1 MLNWQRFSQLAGDD
15 TANFEN
21 LCRGIVRRQFGYLGA
36 LKELKNQPGVEYHIE
51 LNETN
56 SKLGKA
62 GQTVGWQCKWFQY
75 KANGEFTTSAKAQ
88 VEHSLKKTKE
98 HLPDLDVW
106 ILWTYKTLAKVDQAW
121 FYNLEKDYS
130 FKLHLW
136 NGEDLN
142 SLLSGS
148 AIDLRHSYF
157 GELALT
163 PDMLEKQHAIS
174 VAPIKTRWLHDV
186 HQITDVEK
194 TTRRILGEPS
204 AWDSFDNIAGELT
217 WASQSITEALGS
229 EIYKPWIKE
238 LDAFNN
244 KCRNLVSSFELFKN
258 TISGEQ
264 ISYVKVL
271 LDDLRQVSNEP
282 ISKVLRLFRRKNL
295 RLSLV
300 LTNAL
305 ASLKDARKKLAKAV
319 ELFSYQLI
327 AVVADAGGGKTQ
339 FSAELTSATEVRPAG
354 ILLLGRDLK
363 SNSTLDDL
371 TKRISFYSSPVEN
384 FEQLIIALDAL
395 GTRSGCRLPIV
406 IDGLNEAEDPREWK
420 PLLASAEVQLKKYP
434 NVVLI
439 CTLRTGERKRNY
451 PIRIAKKKN
460 SREDFAHKGLPD
472 DCFFVESTGFSETV
486 TPLAI
491 GAYFEHYKIK
501 ANLLIAPR
509 SFFRHPLNLKIF
521 CEVTNREAKEFVTVT
536 HFPSSIYGLFNA
548 QVEHI
553 AETVSN
559 MTNLSIA
566 YSFSDIEDA
575 IYFLGETIWKEGRR
589 SVSETEFLNR
599 FKINPSDWDSD
610 IINLLS
616 QEGLLFRDQVGRREF
631 KLTPAY
637 DRMGG
642 YFVAYYLLQ
651 RNDTNDHN
659 DWLNDDYFRNKLF
672 GDGVDQHELSQDI
685 LYALVVIFP
694 KYNKNNLWECV
705 CEEIRDSV
713 VEISHLIDTGDI
725 NNKTKEAY
733 KDQILEKGLSK
744 NVIEKLG
751 DLKTVLNHPFN
762 ACFFDEILARMS
774 MPDRD
779 LSWTEYVRQHS
790 ENIIEALNLHIK
802 RWCFSSIKNDEVEKL
817 QALSITWLLASSCR
831 ELRDKATE
839 ALFYFGLLY
848 PETLFKF
855 TSDKLTFNDPYVIER
870 MLGASYG
877 VVGTLL
883 RKGLLG
889 NEITEFSKGIFNRI
903 FSTDADVP
911 MEHLFTREYA
921 SLIVQ
926 LTHKYIDS
934 TFTDDQVAMSSYP
947 FSSMPYKNWGG
958 MDNSNLP
965 AGESPFRMDFE
976 NYTIGRL
983 VRDRGNYDFEHPAY
997 QEAKAKIL
1005 WRIHDLGWSGN
1016 KFKDVESRVGSGR
1029 YHSRGERAN
1038 VERYGKK
1045 YSWIAYYELAGKLD
1059 RTGKLERW
1067 HKRFDAD
1074 IDPFFPK
1081 PVKEGIKTI
1090 SSNLGN
1096 SSVST
1101 DDWISN
1107 EEVPSIEKL
1116 NIKDESAG
1124 ETTAWV
1130 LLKSSVTEES
1140 KRLDRNY
1147 YCSINMFFIKE
1158 MDREKLALYLDE
1170 KKELDWPEQQQ
1181 TTHVYSGEIYESI
1194 LDEIDVDQPVE
1205 IKIGSDF
1212 KEVVYPEMSFGE
1224 SGLTIGEA
1232 QKRLVEQSV
1241 YEEILIK
1248 YPLIR
1253 YYWELKDSESLSI
1266 NCDLLAPWLVEKL
1279 SLDFD
1284 ASTLNYTDEDGQ
1296 VATIL
1301 INDVGEEPSNNQEL
1315 FYLREDLLQ
1324 KVLEQEGLNIGYNT
1338 CGERRFA
1345 SVKSMHSDKNKIN
1358 YKQFEETIILKSN

>member
-51 LNETN
+51 LNQTN

-88 VEHSLKKTKE
+88 VEHSLQKTKE
-98 HLPDLDVW
+98 HLSSLDVW
-106 ILWTYKTLAKVDQAW
+106 ILWTHKTLAKADQAW

-163 PDMLEKQHAIS
+163 PDMLEKQHTIS
-174 VAPIKTRWLHDV
+174 VAPIKKRWLHDV
-186 HQITDVEK
+186 HQKTDVEK

-204 AWDSFDNIAGELT
+204 AWESFDNIAGELT
-217 WASQSITEALGS
+217 WASQSISEALGS
-229 EIYKPWIKE
+229 ETYKLWIKE

-244 KCRNLVSSFELFKN
+244 KCRNLVSSVELFKN

-264 ISYVKVL
+264 ISYVKEL
-271 LDDLRQVSNEP
+271 LDELDQDSNQP
-282 ISKVLRLFRRKNL
+282 ISKVLRLLRRKNL
-295 RLSLV
+295 QLSLV

-305 ASLKDARKKLAKAV
+305 ASLNYARKKLAKAV

-371 TKRISFYSSPVEN
+371 AKRISFYSSPVEN

-395 GTRSGCRLPIV
+395 GERSGCRLPIV

-420 PLLASAEVQLKKYP
+420 SLLASAEVQLKKYL

-439 CTLRTGERKRNY
+439 CTLRTGERKRNNSV
-451 PIRIAKKKN
+451 RLAKKNN

-472 DCFFVESTGFSETV
+472 DCFIIESTGFSEKV
-486 TPLAI
+486 TSHAI
-491 GAYFEHYKIK
+491 AAYFEHYKIK
-501 ANLLIAPR
+501 ANPFIAPR
-509 SFFRHPLNLKIF
+509 KFFRHPLNLKIF

-589 SVSETEFLNR
+589 SVSETEFLTR
-599 FKINPSDWDSD
+599 FKINASDWGSN

-616 QEGLLFRDQVGRREF
+616 QEGLLFRDEAGRREF

-651 RNDTNDHN
+651 KNYNNDHN
-659 DWLNDDYFRNKLF
+659 DWLNDDDFRKKLF
-672 GDGVDQHELSQDI
+672 GEGIVQHELSQDI

-713 VEISHLIDTGDI
+713 VEISHLIDANDI
-725 NNKTKEAY
+725 DNKTREAF
-733 KDQILEKGLSK
+733 KKQVLDNGLSRSE
-744 NVIEKLG
+744 IDKLG
-751 DLKTVLNHPFN
+751 DLKTVIDHPFN
-762 ACFFDEILARMS
+762 AEFFDEILALMS

-779 LSWTEYVRQHS
+779 LSWTEYVRQQS
-790 ENIIEALNLHIK
+790 DNIIEALNLHIK
-802 RWCFSSIKNDEVEKL
+802 RWCSSSIKNDEVDKL
-817 QALSITWLLASSCR
+817 WAVSITWLLASSSI

-839 ALFYFGLLY
+839 ALFYFGLHY
-848 PETLFKF
+848 PESLFKF

-883 RKGLLG
+883 RKGSCC
-889 NEITEFSKGIFNRI
+889 NEITQFSKVIFNRI
-903 FSTDADVP
+903 FSTDADVQ

-921 SLIVQ
+921 SRIVQ
-926 LTHKYIDS
+926 LTHKYIGS
-934 TFTDDQVAMSSYP
+934 TFTHDQVAMSSNP
-947 FSSMPYKNWGG
+947 FSSMPYINWGK
-958 MDNSNLP
+958 MDDSNLS

-983 VRDRGNYDFEHPAY
+983 VRERGNYDYEHPAY
-997 QEAKAKIL
+997 QDARAKIL
-1005 WRIHDLGWSGN
+1005 WRVHDLGWSGN
-1016 KFKDVESRVGSGR
+1016 KFKDVESRVGTGR
-1029 YHSRGERAN
+1029 YNSRGERAK

-1045 YSWIAYYELAGKLD
+1045 YSWIAYYELAGEFD
-1059 RTGKLERW
+1059 RTGKLQKW
-1067 HKRFDAD
+1067 HKRFDVD

-1081 PVKEGIKTI
+1081 PVKVGIKI
-1090 SSNLGN
+1090 DSSNLGN
-1096 SSVST
+1096 SSMST

-1116 NIKDESAG
+1116 NIQDESTG
-1124 ETTAWV
+1124 KITSWV

-1140 KRLDRNY
+1140 KRLDRHY
-1147 YCSINMFFIKE
+1147 FCFINMFFFKK
-1158 MDREKLALYLDE
+1158 MDRKKLALYFAE
-1170 KKELDWPEQQQ
+1170 KKKVDWPDQQQ
-1181 TTHVYSGEIYESI
+1181 TTYVYSGEIYENI
-1194 LDEIDVDQPVE
+1194 LDDIVVDQPLQVT
-1205 IKIGSDF
+1205 IGSEF
-1212 KEVVYPEMSFGE
+1212 NEVEYPEVSFDE
-1224 SGLTIGEA
+1224 SELSIGKVK
-1232 QKRLVEQSV
+1232 KRLVEQSV
-1241 YEEILIK
+1241 YEDILIR
-1248 YPLIR
+1248 YPLIE
-1253 YYWELKDSESLSI
+1253 YYWEFNDSESLRASR
-1266 NCDLLAPWLVEKL
+1266 DLLAPWLVEKL

-1284 ASTLNYTDEDGQ
+1284 ASTLNYIDEYGE

-1301 INDVGEEPSNNQEL
+1301 INEIGEESNNNQEL
-1315 FYLREDLLQ
+1315 FYLREDLFHKALD
-1324 KVLEQEGLNIGYNT
+1324 QEDLSAGYNT
-1338 CGERRFA
+1338 YGERRLAQFERLN
-1345 SVKSMHSDKNKIN
+1345 SDKKTTT
-1358 YKQFEETIILKSN
+1358 YKEFRNTILSFK